1 MKSIKVEHYLF
12 HYHKI
17 DFTWKIL
24 HDFPSKVLRG
34 PKLKDTIFFEDLVFR
49 FESFFDDEKREKR
62 SRSVV
67 F

>member
-1 MKSIKVEHYLF
+1 M
-12 HYHKI
+12 
-17 DFTWKIL
+17 

-34 PKLKDTIFFEDLVFR
+34 PKLKDTIFFEDLVVR
-49 FESFFDDEKREKR
+49 FESSSFDDEKREKR